1 MTKELAACRFWPNC
15 VSSRRDAAARHRIE
29 PLDFSGDPAAAF
41 AKIKTLVEEMPRT
54 EIVTASEDYLHAVCR
69 TPRGFADDLELRL
82 DAEESAIHVRS
93 ASRLGIGDCGV
104 NRKRVEALRQR
115 FQNA

>member
-1 MTKELAACRFWPNC
+1 M
-15 VSSRRDAAARHRIE
+15 
-29 PLDFSGDPAAAF
+29 AAF

-93 ASRLGIGDCGV
+93 ASRLGIGDFGV

-115 FQNA
+115 FQSA